1 MLLKK
6 INLLNIGYQ
15 EIFLLFIILG
25 EQSFRAKQM
34 VKKIYNFKNNNFN
47 LFNNLNQN
55 TLVKIKKIIY
65 INTLNLFKLNYS
77 YDGTIKFIM
86 EINKQKIETIYIPE
100 YNRATL
106 CISSQIGCSL
116 GCKFCL
122 TGKQGYNRN
131 LYTFEIISQILNVM
145 KFVKKKNLRL
155 ITNIVIMGMGEPLL
169 NFKNII
175 TSILIMLDKYCFNFS
190 KRKITL
196 STVGIIP
203 AINNLKKYLDIKLAL
218 SLHAS
223 NNKIRNLIIPFNIK
237 YNIEN
242 ILKSVKNYIYNSK
255 ANKNGI
261 TIEYIMLKNIN
272 DKEKY
277 AHQLAYIL
285 KNILC
290 KINLIPFNKFLNS
303 KYLCSSNNKI
313 KKFYNILLNYGF
325 IVTIRNNRGRD
336 INAACG
342 QLSGK
347 VFNRIK
353 F

>member
-1 MLLKK
+1 M
-6 INLLNIGYQ
+6 NLLNIGYK
-15 EIFLLFIILG
+15 EIFLIFIILG
-25 EQSFRAKQM
+25 EKSFRAKQLI
-34 VKKIYNFKNNNFN
+34 KKIYNFKSNNFN
-47 LFNNLNQN
+47 LFNNLNKN
-55 TLVKIKKIIY
+55 TLIKIKKIIY

-86 EINKQKIETIYIPE
+86 EIDKQKIETIYIPE

-116 GCKFCL
+116 GCKFCF
-122 TGKQGYNRN
+122 TGKQGFNRN

-145 KFVKKKNLRL
+145 KFIKIKKLHF

-169 NFKNII
+169 NFKNIVN
-175 TSILIMLDKYCFNFS
+175 SILIMLNKYCFNFS

-223 NNKIRNLIIPFNIK
+223 NNKIRNLIIPLNIK
-237 YNIEN
+237 YNIKN
-242 ILKSVKNYIYNSK
+242 ILKSIKNYIYKSK
-255 ANKNGI
+255 ANKNGV
-261 TIEYIMLKNIN
+261 TIEYIMLKNVN

-285 KNILC
+285 RNLLC
-290 KINLIPFNKFLNS
+290 KINLIPFNKFSYS

-313 KKFYNILLNYGF
+313 HKFYNILLNYGF
-325 IVTIRNNRGRD
+325 IVTIRKNRGID